1 VFMGALGQ
9 LEGRYSLELP
19 FWLDVV
25 ACMLFLGFLVLFARN
40 SNATAIETVWFVGAI
55 LFVLCHFTGFISLA
69 NPALDR
75 VLRVVSVNMSINVGV
90 GLMSIASV
98 FWLIRRFSFVRQEWA
113 DDGVY
118 ILGGV
123 VALVGVSVG
132 LTPLFALGTM
142 PAIANLVPFIA
153 FIGMTMMGARVYRG
167 LNWRNA
173 SSANTAT
180 FSGHWVALA
189 MVLWFVGFAMMSVL
203 ALPNIAPLTQG
214 TRLSEAQNSLITWGA
229 LAIVLGMLN
238 QVTTEIRSRIH
249 PNITHTTGLLPF
261 WLVGMGMVAVAS
273 VYTMVGVVQT
283 FSERVFSI
291 GYLNTQEALA
301 GVLAL
306 GVLAVGCLLVG
317 VLIYALGLWARS
329 S

>member
-1 VFMGALGQ
+1 
-9 LEGRYSLELP
+9 
-19 FWLDVV
+19 
-25 ACMLFLGFLVLFARN
+25 
-40 SNATAIETVWFVGAI
+40 
-55 LFVLCHFTGFISLA
+55 
-69 NPALDR
+69 
-75 VLRVVSVNMSINVGV
+75 
-90 GLMSIASV
+90 
-98 FWLIRRFSFVRQEWA
+98 
-113 DDGVY
+113 
-118 ILGGV
+118 
-123 VALVGVSVG
+123 
-132 LTPLFALGTM
+132 
-142 PAIANLVPFIA
+142 
-153 FIGMTMMGARVYRG
+153 
-167 LNWRNA
+167 
-173 SSANTAT
+173 
-180 FSGHWVALA
+180 
-189 MVLWFVGFAMMSVL
+189 LWFVGFAMMSVL